1 MKRKNSM
8 LTADNTAFHA
18 SWHPSVPDSR
28 LSALLL
34 LARQRLDHLQAEFE
48 ASRLSSSFTMD
59 CVPNMGLQV
68 DLARYEAVIMIGMSN
83 EELGKISTGVCDTA
97 YTALVSEA
105 ILRHKR
111 IYIPIEGIELYQYS
125 DSAPTAYYE
134 YLHSRISM
142 LSDSGIAICTM
153 ENIESCILDEHADV
167 QKQACRPEPVLAAGS
182 AVPAVPMAMER
193 SLDKRVITERDILES
208 SRGGISTLRI
218 PVRSIVTDLA
228 REIAASRGV
237 VLMRV

>member
-48 ASRLSSSFTMD
+48 ASRLSSAFTMD

-68 DLARYEAVIMIGMSN
+68 DLARYEAVIMMGMTN

-105 ILRHKR
+105 ILKHKR

-153 ENIESCILDEHADV
+153 DNIETCILDEHEDA
-167 QKQACRPEPVLAAGS
+167 QKQVCRPEPVIAPAPAA
-182 AVPAVPMAMER
+182 PTAMER

-208 SRGGISTLRI
+208 ARGGISTLRI
-218 PVRSIVTDLA
+218 PARSIVTDLA
-228 REIAASRGV
+228 RELAASRGI
-237 VLMRV
+237 VLTRV